1 MAIQLTPSGPRIAKD
16 EAWFAKKEE
25 FARRHCVVL
34 EDFVAPSLLE
44 RVPGWLATSQY
55 DHWEHAYGG
64 VTGTTELVMRGD
76 QPLVGA
82 FDILLNQPRLFE
94 AIAEFARIED
104 EMGAFVGRCYKRLPN
119 EGHFDAWHDDANAI
133 RKLGLSISL
142 SPKPVQ
148 GGVFSIRSTRTR
160 EVLRRVPPR
169 PLGDAHLFR
178 LGRSLEHRV
187 SPVRGTEPKYAFAG
201 WFCGGETPTAPLRNA
216 FAR

>member
-34 EDFVAPSLLE
+34 EDFVASSLLE

-55 DHWEHAYGG
+55 VHWADP
-64 VTGTTELVMRGD
+64 TGTSELVMRGD
-76 QPLVGA
+76 QPLAGA

-94 AIAEFARIED
+94 AIAEFAGIEE
-104 EMGAFVGRCYKRLPN
+104 EMGCFEGRCYKRRPIDYF
-119 EGHFDAWHDDANAI
+119 EYWHDDARAS

-148 GGVFSIRSTRTR
+148 GGVFSIRSAGTR

-178 LGRSLEHRV
+178 IGGSLEHRV
-187 SPVRGTEPKYAFAG
+187 SPVRGTEPKYAFSG
-201 WFCGGETPTAPLRNA
+201 WFYRGETPTAPMRHA
-216 FAR
+216 FCTVA